1 MPRYDYRCEN
11 CREEFELV
19 QTFAEAGKGSCPACS
34 GAGQRVYHAVP
45 VIYKGSGFYTTDYGR
60 PKPPTESKNG
70 SSSDSSS
77 SSDSKPSD
85 SSSSGDS
92 KSSSDSKSDTTA
104 MSSSDSSAKSSSESG
119 SSASSTPA
127 SSS

>member
-1 MPRYDYRCEN
+1 MPRYDYRCES
-11 CREEFELV
+11 CRTEFELV
-19 QTFAEAGKGSCPACS
+19 QSFSEAGKGTCPACS

-60 PKPPTESKNG
+60 PKPPAENKNG
-70 SSSDSSS
+70 SSNDSSS
-77 SSDSKPSD
+77 SSETKSTD
-85 SSSSGDS
+85 DS
-92 KSSSDSKSDTTA
+92 KSTSDSKSDTTA
-104 MSSSDSSAKSSSESG
+104 KSTSDSSTTSSSDSS